1 MKKSNFLVLV
11 MGIISGL
18 LFAFGMCMC
27 LLPEWN
33 MFNEGIILG
42 GAGLICILI
51 TWIVFRKVSGAT
63 PIKLNLKVVLKVLY
77 GLIASLVL
85 GVGMSLTMVFE
96 GMMIQG
102 IIVGIVGIVM
112 LLGLI
117 PMVFGWKE

>member
-11 MGIISGL
+11 MVIISGL
-18 LFAFGMCMC
+18 LFSFGMCMC

-42 GAGLICILI
+42 GAGLICLLI
-51 TWIVFRKVSGAT
+51 TWIVFRKISGAT
-63 PIKLNLKVVLKVLY
+63 PIKVNLKVVLKVLY

-85 GVGMSLTMVFE
+85 GAGMSLTMVFE

-102 IIVGIVGIVM
+102 IIIGIVGIVM

-117 PMVFGWKE
+117 PMVFGWKK

>member
-11 MGIISGL
+11 MGIVSGL
-18 LFAFGMCMC
+18 LFSFGMCMC

-33 MFNEGIILG
+33 MFDEGIILG
-42 GAGLICILI
+42 SVGLVCLLI
-51 TWIVFRKVSGAT
+51 TWIVFRKVSGAA
-63 PIKLNLKVVLKVLY
+63 PIKVNIKVVLKVLY
-77 GLIASLVL
+77 GLISSLVL
-85 GVGMSLTMVFE
+85 GAGMSMTMVFE

-102 IIVGIVGIVM
+102 IVVGIIGIVM

>member
-11 MGIISGL
+11 MGIVSGL

-33 MFNEGIILG
+33 MFNEGLILG
-42 GAGLICILI
+42 CAGLICLLI

-63 PIKLNLKVVLKVLY
+63 PIKVNLKVVLKVVY

-85 GVGMSLTMVFE
+85 GAGMSLTMVFE